1 MTSDELM
8 NMFELFYTTKAKG
21 SGIGMS
27 LSKQMI
33 EENHGT
39 IEVLSEKY
47 QGTTVRLIFGGE
59 L

>member
-1 MTSDELM
+1 
-8 NMFELFYTTKAKG
+8 
-21 SGIGMS
+21 
-27 LSKQMI
+27 MI

>member
-1 MTSDELM
+1 MTSDELL
-8 NMFELFYTTKAKG
+8 NMYELFYTTKAKG

-39 IEVLSEKY
+39 IEVRSEKY